1 MRIFIGMDPDEE
13 LVRRAKKGDQFA
25 FERLVEQHEQRMYTL
40 AARVLG
46 SREDAADAVQEALVR
61 AWLALPRFRGDARF
75 STWLYRIVVNAAHD
89 IRLKRREAPADEL
102 PEPADPRDR
111 FAEQELS
118 GALQRALDALDET
131 YRVAVVLYDVLGCSY
146 AEIAEMTGV
155 AEGTVKSRIFRG
167 RSELAERLGTS
178 VQETESNL

>member
-1 MRIFIGMDPDEE
+1 MRTFSAMEPDDA
-13 LVRRAKKGDQFA
+13 LVRRAQRGERFA
-25 FERLVEQHEQRMYTL
+25 FERLVEQHERRLYTL

-46 SREDAADAVQEALVR
+46 NREDAADAVQEALVR
-61 AWLALPRFRGDARF
+61 AWLALPKFRGDARF

-89 IRLKRREAPADEL
+89 VRAKRREGTAEEP

-111 FAEQELS
+111 FAEHELS
-118 GALQRALDALDET
+118 GELQQALGGLDEA

-155 AEGTVKSRIFRG
+155 PEGTVKSRIFRG
-167 RSELAERLGTS
+167 RTELAERLGTGR
-178 VQETESNL
+178 ERTESNE